1 LPTGT
6 PQALAGR
13 VALSMMLAATL
24 IGTMVSVP
32 ASQAQTPPLEGMV
45 RLSPAMSDV
54 PGNAGPFTVY
64 VVAEDLQHDGAIIY
78 DDNRDQTPDRSVPSV
93 GLAAYQI
100 TIEYNPAVLAVGGV
114 EPGPDLGRTGRSFQ
128 CLPPIRLPGSF
139 SFGCIS
145 SGDAA
150 PGTQGTLTLA
160 SIELV
165 PQGPGLSPMSL
176 DAVLA
181 GPLGDSFTVAVS
193 GGAARVTG
201 TVAPTPTGASPV
213 SSVTPAAGLTLTPAQ
228 SKTASARTATQTL
241 SQTMAKP
248 VTPVKSV
255 TPGDVGASPTSRS
268 NPPSPGSSG
277 GHSFR
282 GAVLWSVVIAGGV
295 GASGLL
301 GMAALVWR
309 QRQHRRGT

>member
-13 VALSMMLAATL
+13 VALFMILAATM
-24 IGTMVSVP
+24 IGTMVS
-32 ASQAQTPPLEGMV
+32 ATAGQAQTPPLEGTV

-64 VVAEDLQHDGAIIY
+64 VVAEDLQHDGTITY
-78 DDNRDQTPDRSVPSV
+78 DDNRDSTPDRSVASV

-100 TIEYNPAVLAVGGV
+100 TIEYDPTVLAVDRV

-128 CLPPIRLPGSF
+128 CLSPIRQPGSI
-139 SFGCIS
+139 SFGCLS
-145 SGDAA
+145 SGDAP
-150 PGTQGTLTLA
+150 PGAQGTLTLA

-165 PQGPGLSPMSL
+165 PQGPGLSPVSL
-176 DAVLA
+176 DAELV

-201 TVAPTPTGASPV
+201 TVPPKPTGALPV
-213 SSVTPAAGLTLTPAQ
+213 SSVTPAAVTPAQ

-241 SQTMAKP
+241 SQTLAKP
-248 VTPVKSV
+248 VTPAKSV
-255 TPGDVGASPTSRS
+255 TPGGVGASPTSGG
-268 NPPSPGSSG
+268 NPTPPDSSG
-277 GHSFR
+277 GDSFR
-282 GAVLWSVVIAGGV
+282 GAAFWSVVIAGGV

-301 GMAALVWR
+301 AMAALVWR

>member
-6 PQALAGR
+6 PQAFAGR
-13 VALSMMLAATL
+13 VALFMMLAATL
-24 IGTMVSVP
+24 IGTMVSAP
-32 ASQAQTPPLEGMV
+32 AGQAQIPPLEGTV
-45 RLSPAMSDV
+45 RLVPAMSDV

-64 VVAEDLQHDGAIIY
+64 IVAEDLQHDGAITY

-93 GLAAYQI
+93 GLAAYQV
-100 TIEYNPAVLAVGGV
+100 TIEYDPAVLAVGRV

-128 CLPPIRLPGSF
+128 CLPPIRQPGSF

-145 SGDAA
+145 PGDAPA
-150 PGTQGTLTLA
+150 GAQGTLTLA

-165 PQGPGLSPMSL
+165 PQGPGLSPVSL

-181 GPLGDSFTVAVS
+181 GPLGDSFTAAVS

-201 TVAPTPTGASPV
+201 TVAPTPTGALPA
-213 SSVTPAAGLTLTPAQ
+213 SSVTPAATPAQ
-228 SKTASARTATQTL
+228 SETASARTGTQIPA
-241 SQTMAKP
+241 QTMAKP
-248 VTPVKSV
+248 ATPAKSV
-255 TPGDVGASPTSRS
+255 TPGSTSGSIPT
-268 NPPSPGSSG
+268 SPGSSG
-277 GHSFR
+277 GDSFR

-301 GMAALVWR
+301 VMAALVWR